1 MNKESLKY
9 KKILPLFF
17 LLLFIVAC
25 LPTSVRA
32 GSVDVE
38 IIKQEAIV
46 GEALSFALK
55 FSLEDENE
63 AIDVANVKLNG
74 VALPYE
80 VRSQSS
86 SSFTMVVNGKTVRS
100 SSDIVKSYIFS
111 VPAETVGPL
120 TLPEFTVAMG
130 GESYRVKPI
139 TFQVLERP
147 FSDDLQF
154 LVTINNPQAYY
165 YPSQVIDLNC
175 RVLYRNFTGRPEIAE
190 ISLPILKNLSFELLP
205 DSNPNFELIANGQ
218 RIAVQARQGSEKM
231 MGKTYNSL
239 GFNLKFRLMS
249 HGEFEFANYLKMIVE
264 TGKTFRQ
271 RSLFFGSEL
280 VRETKPIFADSAPL
294 KISVL
299 ELPNTDVPDTFNGAI
314 GKFKIK
320 VTPSSDTAIR
330 VGDPVTLLIEI
341 SGRGTWEFVKSPPI
355 HKVPAITDYFIV
367 SQESVVGEVNEQ
379 QSVKS
384 FSVRLRVKSKTVKE
398 IPAIPF
404 TYFNLA
410 SRKYMTVYSDPVPI
424 KVFAA
429 STTAQITD
437 FNAPPETVTPEGI
450 FKDQNQ
456 GDAAGQEA
464 VGAGASGGSTAQPE
478 VELPPLIEISDNVPW
493 SATTENH
500 APKYGN
506 LLFAVLPLGGV
517 LCLFVIRLYR
527 KRDISEDMAAKV
539 KSNKAYKRFLQSVGQ
554 LDQSGSDLPV
564 FCRELGRCVHQYLEE
579 RFICTVPHI
588 DEQSLQPLID
598 QRKIDEAAARTLL
611 DVVEEIDLNRYA
623 ANLSGKT
630 QASHLLKETM
640 EAVRKCDT

>member
-1 MNKESLKY
+1 MT
-9 KKILPLFF
+9 
-17 LLLFIVAC
+17 C
-25 LPTSVRA
+25 LPAPVLA

-38 IIKQEAIV
+38 MIQKEAIV
-46 GEALSFALK
+46 GESLSFALK

-63 AIDVANVKLNG
+63 TIDVSNVKLNG
-74 VALPYE
+74 AALPYE

-120 TLPEFTVAMG
+120 TLPEFSVSVG
-130 GESYRVKPI
+130 GTSYRVKPI

-154 LVTINNPQAYY
+154 VVTINNPQSYY

-218 RIAVQARQGSEKM
+218 RIAVQARQETEKLK
-231 MGKTYNSL
+231 GKTYNSL
-239 GFNLKFRLMS
+239 AFNLKFRLMS
-249 HGEFEFANYLKMIVE
+249 HGEFEFANYIKMIVE
-264 TGKTFRQ
+264 TGKTYRQ

-280 VRETKPIFADSAPL
+280 VRETKPIFADSVPL

-299 ELPNTDVPDTFNGAI
+299 ELPNTDVPETFNGAI

-330 VGDPVTLLIEI
+330 VGDPITLLIEI

-355 HKVPAITDYFIV
+355 HKVTAITDYFIV

-410 SRKYMTVYSDPVPI
+410 SRKYVTVYSDPVPI
-424 KVFAA
+424 KVFASA
-429 STTAQITD
+429 TTAQITD
-437 FNAPPETVTPEGI
+437 FNAPPEAAALEGNLKAQSEAGVGQDSAETVL
-450 FKDQNQ
+450 
-456 GDAAGQEA
+456 GDG
-464 VGAGASGGSTAQPE
+464 SGSQTE
-478 VELPPLIEISDNVPW
+478 VELPPLIEIADNVPL

-500 APKYGN
+500 APEYRN
-506 LLFAVLPLGGV
+506 LVFAVLPLAGV
-517 LCLFVIRLYR
+517 FLFLVLKLYR
-527 KRDISEDMAAKV
+527 KRDISEEKAAKF
-539 KSNKAYKRFLQSVGQ
+539 KSNKAYKHFQKSVGQ
-554 LDQSGSDLPV
+554 LDQSGSDLPA
-564 FCRELGRCVHQYLEE
+564 FCRELGRYVHQYLEE
-579 RFICTVPHI
+579 RFICTLHHI

-598 QRKIDEAAARTLL
+598 QGKMRKAAARKLL
-611 DVVEEIDLNRYA
+611 EIVEEIDLNRYA
-623 ANLSGKT
+623 ADVSRKT
-630 QASHLLKETM
+630 QASQLLQETIEAIKE
-640 EAVRKCDT
+640 CDT